1 MICKNRLNAIN
12 STLHVHSGQTF
23 SCHAYLLESK
33 LLETFVQNT
42 KTTSVPIR
50 TQYQLNYN
58 AKPLLM
64 HQCASRNKSIG
75 FFLVGCS
82 FIACNADFLVD

>member
-1 MICKNRLNAIN
+1 MICNASLNAIN
-12 STLHVHSGQTF
+12 STPRVHSGQTF
-23 SCHAYLLESK
+23 SCHACLLESK
-33 LLETFVQNT
+33 LLETFAQNT

-58 AKPLLM
+58 AKPLVM

-75 FFLVGCS
+75 FFSVGCS
-82 FIACNADFLVD
+82 FIACNAAFLVD